1 MRRPRLWL
9 GSMAA
14 LGLAIA
20 ISRVAVHGA
29 APGLPA
35 ASDTAITSRS
45 IAFFESRLA
54 RDPGNFMIAGQLV
67 ARYMLRFQVSANLA
81 DVRRAESL
89 ARSVLPLVSDTGG
102 AYARLG
108 AVYLTQHKFAAA
120 YDAARRGVAWNP
132 GNQGALGVLFDA
144 ADRKS
149 TRLNS
154 SHGYISYAVFCL
166 KKKKKKTSSR

>member
-1 MRRPRLWL
+1 MSRARLWL
-9 GSMAA
+9 GSMVA

-45 IAFFESRLA
+45 IAFFEGRLA
-54 RDPGNFMIAGQLV
+54 QDPGNFMIAGQLV

-89 ARSVLPLVSDTGG
+89 ARSVLPLVSDT
-102 AYARLG
+102 RSEE
-108 AVYLTQHKFAAA
+108 
-120 YDAARRGVAWNP
+120 RRVGKEC
-132 GNQGALGVLFDA
+132 
-144 ADRKS
+144 R
-149 TRLNS
+149 
-154 SHGYISYAVFCL
+154 
-166 KKKKKKTSSR
+166 SRWSPYH